1 MSQEGCGARGCRAG
15 ERPPVD
21 LERRRTVVG
30 LLIASGAAATLPGRE
45 AAAAAP
51 DKAPPQVG
59 DELVQAEGERKGQTV
74 TAADLPGLGSFVPAW
89 AKDASTGT
97 VRSGSRLHRVLLVRL
112 DPALLDGK
120 TAARAAAGGIV
131 AYSGFCTHAGC
142 PIQHWKEA
150 EQLIHC
156 HCHGSEF
163 NPRANG
169 KVVGG
174 PARRPLAGLPIKLE
188 GERVIV
194 AGEFAGKLGPPKA

>member
-30 LLIASGAAATLPGRE
+30 LLIASGAAA
-45 AAAAAP
+45 
-51 DKAPPQVG
+51 
-59 DELVQAEGERKGQTV
+59 
-74 TAADLPGLGSFVPAW
+74 DLPGLGSFVPAW

-97 VRSGSRLHRVLLVRL
+97 VRSGSLLHRVLLVRL

-194 AGEFAGKLGPPKA
+194 AGALAGKHGPTKP